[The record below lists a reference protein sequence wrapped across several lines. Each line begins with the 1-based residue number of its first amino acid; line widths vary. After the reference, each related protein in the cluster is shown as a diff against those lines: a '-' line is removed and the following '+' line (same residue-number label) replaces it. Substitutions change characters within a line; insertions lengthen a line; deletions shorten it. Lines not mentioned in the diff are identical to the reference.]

1 MQAGNDKIVTA
12 SEDNTVC
19 VWYTKTAV
27 AKVSYPCTHAAY
39 TWTIIMIYHPCTGA
53 DR

>member
-19 VWYTKTAV
+19 VWYTKKAI
-27 AKVSYPCTHAAY
+27 AKVSQYPVSIHFYCF
-39 TWTIIMIYHPCTGA
+39 TGA